1 MREKVKQL
9 VLLLVFISSSILA
22 QSGTYKVD
30 PEHSFA
36 NWKIRHVVSKT
47 SGTIPDMTGE
57 MMINLDDMSQ
67 SKINVEMSLLKIDS
81 DHKKRDNHIQEKK
94 FLNTSVFP
102 TITFNSSKIVMQ
114 DDKNGVV
121 SGTLAMGGVEKK
133 LDIPFTLLGFGDDP
147 WGGYRVGLE
156 GNIYLKASDFGYS
169 WGLKENSS
177 LGDKIE
183 VNLLVE
189 GIRQ

>member
-1 MREKVKQL
+1 MKKII
-9 VLLLVFISSSILA
+9 LLLLLISSFVQA
-22 QSGTYKVD
+22 ESGRYTVD

-57 MMINLDDMSQ
+57 MVINLDDMSQ

-102 TITFNSSKIVMQ
+102 TITFNSTNIVMK
-114 DDKNGVV
+114 DDTNGVV
-121 SGTLAMGGVEKK
+121 SGTLAMGGVEKM
-133 LDIPFTLLGFGDDP
+133 LAIPFTLLGFGADP

-156 GNIYLKASDFGYS
+156 GNIDLKASDFGYT
-169 WGLKENSS
+169 WGVKENSA

-183 VNLLVE
+183 INLLLE
-189 GIRQ
+189 GIKQ

>member
-102 TITFNSSKIVMQ
+102 TITFNSSKIVMK
-114 DDKNGVV
+114 DDTNGVV
-121 SGTLAMGGVEKK
+121 TGTLAMGGVEKI
-133 LDIPFTLLGFGDDP
+133 LDIPFMLLGFGDDP

-156 GNIYLKASDFGYS
+156 GNIDLKASGFGYS

-189 GIRQ
+189 GIKQ

>member
-1 MREKVKQL
+1 MRKKVKQL
-9 VLLLVFISSSILA
+9 VFLLVFISSSIFA
-22 QSGTYKVD
+22 QSGTYTVD

-57 MMINLDDMSQ
+57 MIINLDDMNQ
-67 SKINVEMSLLKIDS
+67 SKINVKMSLLKIDS

-102 TITFNSSKIVMQ
+102 TIIFNSTKIVMK
-114 DDKNGVV
+114 DDINGVV
-121 SGTLAMGGVEKK
+121 SGTLVMGGVEKT

-156 GNIYLKASDFGYS
+156 GNIDLKASDFGYS

-183 VNLLVE
+183 INLLVE
-189 GIRQ
+189 GIKQ

>member
-1 MREKVKQL
+1 MKKIIF
-9 VLLLVFISSSILA
+9 LLLLISSFVQA
-22 QSGTYKVD
+22 ESGRYTID

-57 MMINLDDMSQ
+57 MVINLDDMSQ

-102 TITFNSSKIVMQ
+102 TITFNSTNIVMK
-114 DDKNGVV
+114 DDTNGVV
-121 SGTLAMGGVEKK
+121 SGTLAMGGVEKT
-133 LDIPFTLLGFGDDP
+133 LAIPFTLLGFGADP

-156 GNIYLKASDFGYS
+156 GNIDLKASDFGYT
-169 WGLKENSS
+169 WGVKENSA

-183 VNLLVE
+183 INLLLE
-189 GIRQ
+189 GIKQ

>member
-1 MREKVKQL
+1 MRKKVKQL
-9 VLLLVFISSSILA
+9 AFLLFFISSSIFA
-22 QSGTYKVD
+22 QSGAYKVD

-81 DHKKRDNHIQEKK
+81 DHNKRDNHIQEKK
-94 FLNTSVFP
+94 FLNSSVFP
-102 TITFNSSKIVMQ
+102 TITFNRTKIVMQ

-121 SGTLAMGGVEKK
+121 TGTLAMGGVEKT
-133 LDIPFTLLGFGDDP
+133 LDIPFAFLGFGDDP

-156 GNIYLKASDFGYS
+156 GNIDLKASDFGYS

-189 GIRQ
+189 GIKQ

>member
-1 MREKVKQL
+1 MRKKVKQL
-9 VLLLVFISSSILA
+9 ILLLVFSSSSIFA

-47 SGTIPDMTGE
+47 SGTIPDMTGD

-102 TITFNSSKIVMQ
+102 TITFNSTKIVMK
-114 DDKNGVV
+114 DDTNGVV
-121 SGTLAMGGVEKK
+121 SGTLVMGGVEKT

-156 GNIYLKASDFGYS
+156 GNIDLKASDFGYG

-189 GIRQ
+189 GIKQ

>member
-1 MREKVKQL
+1 MKQL
-9 VLLLVFISSSILA
+9 IILLIMFIFSSVFA
-22 QSGTYKVD
+22 ESGTYKVD

-81 DHKKRDNHIQEKK
+81 NHKKRDSHIQEKK

-102 TITFNSSKIVMQ
+102 TITFNSSKIVMR

-121 SGTLAMGGVEKK
+121 SGTLAMGGVEKI
-133 LDIPFTLLGFGDDP
+133 LDISFTLLGFGDDP

-156 GNIYLKASDFGYS
+156 GNIDLKASDFGYT

-189 GIRQ
+189 GIKQ

>member
-1 MREKVKQL
+1 MRKKVKQL
-9 VLLLVFISSSILA
+9 VLLLIFISSSIFA
-22 QSGTYKVD
+22 QSGIYKVD

-36 NWKIRHVVSKT
+36 NWKIRHVISKT

-57 MMINLDDMSQ
+57 MTINLDDMSQ
-67 SKINVEMSLLKIDS
+67 SKINIEMSLLKIDS
-81 DHKKRDNHIQEKK
+81 DHKKRDDHIQEKK

-102 TITFNSSKIVMQ
+102 TITFNSAKIVMQ
-114 DDKNGVV
+114 DNTNGVV
-121 SGTLAMGGVEKK
+121 SGTLAMGGVEKT

-156 GNIYLKASDFGYS
+156 GSIDLKASDFRYS
-169 WGLKENSS
+169 WGLEENSS

-189 GIRQ
+189 GIKQ

>member
-1 MREKVKQL
+1 MKQSII
-9 VLLLVFISSSILA
+9 LLMFISSSVIA
-22 QSGTYKVD
+22 QSGIYKVD
-30 PEHSFA
+30 SEHSFA

-57 MMINLDDMSQ
+57 MTINLDDMSQ
-67 SKINVEMSLLKIDS
+67 SKINVEMSLLKINS
-81 DHKKRDNHIQEKK
+81 NHKKRDNHIQEKK
-94 FLNTSVFP
+94 FLNTLAFP
-102 TITFNSSKIVMQ
+102 TITFSSSKIVMQ

-121 SGTLAMGGVEKK
+121 SGALAMGGVEKK

-156 GNIYLKASDFGYS
+156 GNIDLKASDFGYS